1 MSIKKLLTLTLSL
14 FFAVTVFAQNRTIT
28 GTVRDSNGDPLPGVG
43 IILQG
48 TTRGAMSTVDGTF
61 SLSVPAGA
69 AVLEFSS
76 MGYESQTITV
86 PVGQNSINVTL
97 AEDTMSLEET
107 VVVGYGTQKKV
118 NLTGAVSAVESKEL
132 ENRSAR
138 SLGFMLQ
145 GSVPGLTIST
155 AQGRGGLNED
165 PSINIRGFTSINGG
179 SPLVLIDGAVGN
191 LNRINPNDVE
201 SVSVIKDAAAGA
213 VYGARAAYGVIL
225 VTTKSGAVSD
235 GEATVRYSGRFG
247 WDSPTTSTDYVTCG
261 YESVVATNAFRY
273 NCMGSNYI
281 LYDDED
287 MAALYERRNDK
298 VEDPSRPWVVER
310 FMNGKNM
317 WRYYGNNDWW
327 HLLYRDDRPTQQHN
341 ISLSGGTKK
350 MKYFL
355 SGGYDRRIGI
365 IRQAPDIFNKVYL
378 RSKLD
383 IEVNKYI
390 RLSNN
395 TSYFRTHYNYLGDG
409 SVENTIAYSSAHALP
424 VFPFKNPDGS
434 WLYTPASGILN
445 GSYSVANGRHI
456 VIGMGKHTNFEERA
470 EFANTTEL
478 TIKPT
483 KNFTLIGNYTYR
495 TSEFKFS
502 SRSVNIPYRDL
513 PGAAMK
519 YYSTGAGLD
528 DYRERIQSYRWDTAN
543 VYGTFEDTF
552 SGHHV
557 TLMGGA
563 NYEHYHYKR
572 VGGYGKYMLTEE
584 LNDLALIGTDEN
596 GEPAVEVEGGQS
608 AYALL
613 GFFGR
618 FNYDYKGRYLLEVS
632 GRYDGT
638 SRFARGHRWGFF
650 PSVSAGWR
658 ISEEPFFAPLKNT
671 VNNLKVRASFGTLGN
686 QNVSN
691 YLWAQTISI
700 GKMSDSYNFAPG
712 GLAAKSSSISAPNS
726 DTMTWERS
734 EQYNLGV
741 DAAFLGNKLE
751 ITADAF
757 IRDTKDML
765 TEGVALPA
773 LYGADAPQA
782 NTADLRTKGYEI
794 SIGWRD
800 QFVLGNRP
808 FGYNIRATLSDYV
821 SHITKY
827 DNPNKTFAK
836 DYYVGEEIGEIWGY
850 QVDGLF
856 QSDEEAQEY
865 VQTVDMSYVN
875 KRVPGSKWAG
885 GDPKYIDLD
894 GDGKIGIGEN
904 TVDKPGDRK
913 IIGNSTPRYNYGLTF
928 GFDYA
933 GFDFSMFF
941 QGVGKRQYYF
951 PSTNWAFWGLYS
963 QPMLTYLQKGLYES
977 AWTPENK
984 DAYFPRPVAYYAYT
998 SQAPLYYAN
1007 TRYLQNVR
1015 YLRLKNVSVGY
1026 SLPQNLT
1033 RKVGMDKVRVYFTGE
1048 NMAYWSPLKKYS
1060 VYIDPESVAA
1070 KTSGTTYE
1078 RVWIPWSKTM
1088 LFGIDITF

>member
-1 MSIKKLLTLTLSL
+1 
-14 FFAVTVFAQNRTIT
+14 
-28 GTVRDSNGDPLPGVG
+28 
-43 IILQG
+43 
-48 TTRGAMSTVDGTF
+48 MSTVDGTF

-273 NCMGSNYI
+273 NCLGSNYI
-281 LYDDED
+281 MYDDED

-310 FMNGKNM
+310 YMNGKNM

-456 VIGMGKHTNFEERA
+456 IIGMGKHTNFEERA

-543 VYGTFEDTF
+543 IYGTFEDTF

-700 GKMSDSYNFAPG
+700 GKMSDNYNFAPG

-734 EQYNLGV
+734 EQYNLGI

-836 DYYVGEEIGEIWGY
+836 DYYVG
-850 QVDGLF
+850 Q
-856 QSDEEAQEY
+856 
-865 VQTVDMSYVN
+865 
-875 KRVPGSKWAG
+875 
-885 GDPKYIDLD
+885 
-894 GDGKIGIGEN
+894 
-904 TVDKPGDRK
+904 
-913 IIGNSTPRYNYGLTF
+913 
-928 GFDYA
+928 
-933 GFDFSMFF
+933 
-941 QGVGKRQYYF
+941 
-951 PSTNWAFWGLYS
+951 
-963 QPMLTYLQKGLYES
+963 
-977 AWTPENK
+977 
-984 DAYFPRPVAYYAYT
+984 
-998 SQAPLYYAN
+998 
-1007 TRYLQNVR
+1007 
-1015 YLRLKNVSVGY
+1015 
-1026 SLPQNLT
+1026 
-1033 RKVGMDKVRVYFTGE
+1033 
-1048 NMAYWSPLKKYS
+1048 
-1060 VYIDPESVAA
+1060 
-1070 KTSGTTYE
+1070 
-1078 RVWIPWSKTM
+1078 
-1088 LFGIDITF
+1088 

>member
-1 MSIKKLLTLTLSL
+1 MSIKKLLTLALSL
-14 FFAVTVFAQNRTIT
+14 LFAVTVFAQNRTIT
-28 GTVRDSNGDPLPGVG
+28 GTVRDSRGEPLPGVG
-43 IILQG
+43 IVLQG
-48 TTRGAMSTVDGTF
+48 TTRGAMSTVDGSF
-61 SLSVPAGA
+61 SLSVPQGE

-76 MGYESQTITV
+76 MGYQSQTIAV
-86 PVGQNSINVTL
+86 PVGQNVVNVAL
-97 AEDTMSLEET
+97 EEDLMSLEET

-118 NLTGAVSAVESKEL
+118 NLTGAVSAVEAKEL

-179 SPLVLIDGAVGN
+179 SPLVLIDGAVGDI
-191 LNRINPNDVE
+191 NRINPNDVE
-201 SVSVIKDAAAGA
+201 SVSIIKDAAAGA

-225 VTTKSGAVSD
+225 ITTKSGSISD

-247 WDSPTTSTDYVTCG
+247 WDSPTTSTDYVTVG
-261 YESVVATNAFRY
+261 YDSVVATNVFRY
-273 NCMGSNYI
+273 NCLGSNYI

-287 MAALYERRNDK
+287 MAALEARRNDK

-310 FMNGKNM
+310 EMNGKTM

-327 HLLYRDDRPTQQHN
+327 HLLYRDNRPTQQHN
-341 ISLSGGTKK
+341 VSLSGGNNK

-365 IRQAPDIFNKVYL
+365 LRQVPDVFNKVYL

-383 IEVNKYI
+383 FDVNKYI
-390 RLSNN
+390 RVSNN
-395 TSYFRTHYNYLGDG
+395 TSYFHTNYNYLGDG

-424 VFPFKNPDGS
+424 VFPFKTPDGS

-456 VIGMGKHTNFEERA
+456 IIGMGKHTNIEERA
-470 EFANTTEL
+470 EFANTTEV

-483 KNFTLIGNYTYR
+483 RNFTLIGNYTYR

-528 DYRERIQSYRWDTAN
+528 DYRERIQSYLWNTAN
-543 VYGTFEDTF
+543 IYGTFEDTF
-552 SGHHV
+552 GGHHV
-557 TLMGGA
+557 TLMAGS
-563 NYEHYHYKR
+563 NYEGYHYKR
-572 VGGYGKYMLTEE
+572 IGGYAKYMLTED
-584 LNDLALIGTDEN
+584 LNDLALVGTDEN
-596 GEPAVEVEGGQS
+596 GDPAVEVEGGQS

-618 FNYDYKGRYLLEVS
+618 LNYDYLGRYLFEVS

-658 ISEEPFFAPLKNT
+658 ISEEPFFTPFKNT
-671 VNNLKVRASFGTLGN
+671 VNNLKIRASYGTLGN
-686 QNVSN
+686 QNVAN
-691 YLWAQTISI
+691 YLWAQTIDITKFS
-700 GKMSDSYNFAPG
+700 SFNFAPG
-712 GLAAKSSSISAPNS
+712 GLPAKYSTISAPNS
-726 DTMTWERS
+726 DDLTWERS
-734 EQYNLGV
+734 EQYNLGL
-741 DAAFLGNKLE
+741 DAALLGNKLE
-751 ITADAF
+751 FTAEAY

-765 TEGVALPA
+765 TDGVALPS
-773 LYGADAPQA
+773 LYGASAPDENA
-782 NTADLRTKGYEI
+782 ADLRTKGYEL
-794 SIGWRD
+794 SLGWRD
-800 QFVLGNRP
+800 QFILGGRP

-821 SHITKY
+821 SRITRY

-836 DYYVGEEIGEIWGY
+836 DYYEGMTIGEIWGFE
-850 QVDGLF
+850 VDGLF
-856 QSDEEAQEY
+856 QTDEEAQAYAQE
-865 VQTVDMSYVN
+865 VNLGYVN
-875 KRVPGSKWAG
+875 KRVPGSKWAA

-904 TVDKPGDRK
+904 TVDKPGDRR
-913 IIGNSTPRYNYGLTF
+913 IIGNSTPSLNYGLTL

-933 GFDFSMFF
+933 GFDFSIFF
-941 QGVGKRQYYF
+941 QGTGNHYYYF
-951 PSTNWAFWGLYS
+951 PSTNWAFWGPFS

-977 AWTPENK
+977 TWSEENP
-984 DAYFPRPVAYYAYT
+984 DAYWPRPVAYYAYT
-998 SQAPLYYAN
+998 AGAPLYYAN

-1015 YLRLKNVSVGY
+1015 YLRLKNLSVGY
-1026 SLPQNLT
+1026 SIPQVVT
-1033 RKVGMDKVRVYFTGE
+1033 RKIGMDKVRVYFTGE
-1048 NMAYWSPLKKYS
+1048 NMAYWSPLKKHS
-1060 VYIDPESVAA
+1060 VYIDPEAAVA

-1078 RVWIPWSKTM
+1078 RVWIPWSRTM

>member
-118 NLTGAVSAVESKEL
+118 NLTGAVTAVDSKEL

-145 GSVPGLTIST
+145 GQVPGLTIST
-155 AQGRGGLNED
+155 AQGRGGLNQD

-179 SPLVLIDGAVGN
+179 SPLVLIDGAVGD

-225 VTTKSGAVSD
+225 VTTKSGSVSD

-247 WDSPTTSTDYVTCG
+247 WDAPTTSTDYVTNG
-261 YESVVATNAFRY
+261 YESVVATNVFRY
-273 NCMGSNYI
+273 NSRGSNYI

-287 MAALYERRNDK
+287 MAQLLARKDDK
-298 VEDPSRPWVVER
+298 VENPERPWVVER
-310 FMNGKNM
+310 YVNGKNM

-341 ISLSGGTKK
+341 ISLSGGNKK

-355 SGGYDRRIGI
+355 SGGYDRRQGI
-365 IRQAPDIFNKVYL
+365 LRQVPDVFNKVYL

-383 IEVNKYI
+383 FDVNKYV
-390 RLSNN
+390 RVSNN
-395 TSYFRTHYNYLGDG
+395 TSYFHTHYNYLGDG
-409 SVENTIAYSSAHALP
+409 SIENTIAYSSAHALP

-456 VIGMGKHTNFEERA
+456 IIGMGKHTNIEERA
-470 EFANTTEL
+470 EFANTTEV

-483 KNFTLIGNYTYR
+483 SNFTLIGNYTYR

-528 DYRERIQSYRWDTAN
+528 DYRERVQTYNWNSAN
-543 VYGTFEDTF
+543 LYGTFDDTF
-552 SGHHV
+552 GGHHV
-557 TLMGGA
+557 TLMAGA
-563 NYEHYHYKR
+563 NYEDYHYKR
-572 VGGYGKYMLTEE
+572 IGGYAKYMLTEE
-584 LNDLALIGTDEN
+584 LNDLALVGTDEN

-658 ISEEPFFAPLKNT
+658 VSEEPFFAPLRNT
-671 VNNLKVRASFGTLGN
+671 VNNLKLRASFGTLGN

-700 GKMSDSYNFAPG
+700 DKLDKFNFAPG
-712 GLAAKSSSISAPNS
+712 GLAAKYSDISSPNS
-726 DTMTWERS
+726 DSLTWERS
-734 EQYNLGV
+734 EQYNVGI

-751 ITADAF
+751 INADAY

-765 TEGVALPA
+765 TAGVELPS
-773 LYGADAPQA
+773 LYGAAAPKE

-800 QFVLGNRP
+800 QFALGSRP
-808 FGYNIRATLSDYV
+808 FGYNIRATLSDYT
-821 SHITKY
+821 SHITRY
-827 DNPNKTFAK
+827 DNKDKTFAK
-836 DYYVGEEIGEIWGY
+836 SYYEGMEIGEIWGFE
-850 QVDGLF
+850 VDGLF
-856 QSDEEAQEY
+856 QSDEEAQAYAQEINLGY
-865 VQTVDMSYVN
+865 V
-875 KRVPGSKWAG
+875 SKEIPSGKWGG

-904 TVDKPGDRK
+904 RVDKPGDRK
-913 IIGNSTPRYNYGLTF
+913 IIGNSTPRLNYGLTL

-951 PSTNWAFWGLYS
+951 PDRNWAYWGLYC

-984 DAYFPRPVAYYAYT
+984 DAYWPRPVAYYAYT
-998 SQAPLYYAN
+998 AGAPLSYAN
-1007 TRYLQNVR
+1007 TRYLENVS
-1015 YLRLKNVSVGY
+1015 YLRLKNLSVGY
-1026 SLPQNLT
+1026 SIPQGLT
-1033 RKVGMDKVRVYFTGE
+1033 KKVGMDKVRVYFTGE
-1048 NMAYWSPLKKYS
+1048 NLAYWSPLKKHS
-1060 VYIDPESVAA
+1060 VYIDPESVAE
-1070 KTSGTTYE
+1070 KTSGSTYE
-1078 RVWIPWSKTM
+1078 RVWIPWSKTI